1 MSGKGSAP
9 RPIPNLETFAN
20 NWELAFGNP
29 ENNKSKKHKKC
40 SRCGQ
45 YFETAQAS
53 SECEGV
59 CPEAPIH

>member
-9 RPIPNLETFAN
+9 RPIPDQETFAS
-20 NWELAFGNP
+20 NWDLVFGQA
-29 ENNKSKKHKKC
+29 KKHKKC

-59 CPEAPIH
+59 CPEAPIQ